1 MVERRINAELRLDNR
16 RRVLVAGAAGLAKS
30 AKEAMFLD
38 PLGRRPRIP
47 GASIGRRPVKTDRGQ
62 VDLYEDQS
70 GLLCNFA
77 GNRYTHLGSSTLTP
91 LPVGGESIV
100 PLGVDRF
107 GQSGGIAISTAPTVS
122 MPR

>member
-1 MVERRINAELRLDNR
+1 LWTGGVADDVGVEPAQANKGVGSPILRCQRSTGSWLVMVERRINAELRLDNR

-77 GNRYTHLGSSTLTP
+77 
-91 LPVGGESIV
+91 
-100 PLGVDRF
+100 
-107 GQSGGIAISTAPTVS
+107 
-122 MPR
+122 